1 MKLLRWIRNLFAA
14 LLVVGICAV
23 AVLVWQGYSMYSKA
37 VSETPVSRMV
47 EEVRKKKITLR
58 WRTCLPFTGMR

>member
-1 MKLLRWIRNLFAA
+1 MVCFLQQKESFIGERKEHSMKLLRWIRNLFAA

-37 VSETPVSRMV
+37 VSETPVS
-47 EEVRKKKITLR
+47 
-58 WRTCLPFTGMR
+58 

>member
-47 EEVRKKKITLR
+47 EEVRKK
-58 WRTCLPFTGMR
+58 